1 MRIAATEGGARIRVE
16 AGEATTLTT
25 LLADLLTALQPD
37 GLDADDPVRARL
49 FPDGYRDDD
58 ESAVTFRELT
68 ESSLVSERTGRAE
81 QCLAE
86 VSALGDGPAEVVLD
100 GDGGDRWLRVLTDL
114 RLAIG
119 TRLGVT
125 EDTEFDL
132 DADDEDDAVPEAA
145 ARAVYAWLTAVQD
158 ALVRALMG

>member
-1 MRIAATEGGARIRVE
+1 MRVAASREGAKVRID
-16 AGEATTLTT
+16 AGEAATLAT
-25 LLADLLTALQPD
+25 LLTDLLIALTPD
-37 GLDADDPVRARL
+37 GLDVADPVRARL

-58 ESAVTFRELT
+58 ESAATFRELT
-68 ESSLVSERTGRAE
+68 EASLTSERTGRAE

-100 GDGGDRWLRVLTDL
+100 EESGDRWLRVLTDL

-125 EDTEFDL
+125 EDTEFDMGVL
-132 DADDEDDAVPEAA
+132 ADPDDADAT

-158 ALVRALMG
+158 ALVRALMD